1 MRCRLVDV
9 ATARSGDK
17 GDTLDISLLAP
28 DAETFAVLRA
38 EVSAERVGRHFA
50 DIAKGPVER
59 YELPRLWALK
69 FVLHGALG
77 GGAASSLRADN
88 LGKTLGAALLRL
100 EIDWPSEAP
109 FPTTNR
115 GEGS

>member
-1 MRCRLVDV
+1 MRRRLVDV

-38 EVSAERVGRHFA
+38 EVSAEKVRQHFTG
-50 DIAKGPVER
+50 IARGPVER

-69 FVLHGALG
+69 FVLHSALG

-100 EIDWPSEAP
+100 EIDWPYEAAA
-109 FPTTNR
+109 PTANR